1 MNILIIEDEA
11 RIARRI
17 ERMIRSILG
26 KEINS
31 LNLCDSLDDGLK
43 FIAENEIDLLFL
55 DLNLNGKDGFDVLET
70 VVSESF
76 HTIIVSAYKDRA
88 IKAFEYGVLD
98 FVPKPFDEDRLAK
111 ALRRITSKDVS
122 DTAIKYLAIKKRG
135 KQSLI
140 KVENIIYIK
149 GAGIYTELFLQ
160 NGTKEIHNKS
170 LENLR
175 ALLPDSFERIHKS
188 YLVEMRNAKQII
200 IEPGSKYSLEISNG
214 EQLPIGRTRYKN
226 LQEKWFS

>member
-1 MNILIIEDEA
+1 MNILIIEDES

-17 ERMIRSILG
+17 ERMIRSILA
-26 KEINS
+26 KEISS
-31 LNLCDSLDDGLK
+31 LQMCDSLEEGLK
-43 FIAENEIDLLFL
+43 FIAANKIDLLFL

-70 VVSESF
+70 VVAESF
-76 HTIIVSAYKDRA
+76 HTIIISAYKDRA

-111 ALRRITSKDVS
+111 ACRRITSKEEAS
-122 DTAIKYLAIKKRG
+122 TNIKYLAIKKRG

-140 KVENIIYIK
+140 KVEDIIYIK

-160 NGTKEIHNKS
+160 DGTKEIHNKS
-170 LENLR
+170 LESLST
-175 ALLPDSFERIHKS
+175 LLPDSFERIHKS
-188 YLVEMRNAKQII
+188 YLVQMKNAQQII
-200 IEPGSKYSLEISNG
+200 IEPGSKYSLEISNR

-226 LQEKWFS
+226 LKEKWFS